1 MAPVRPKLVATDLDG
16 TLVRKDGTVSPYTR
30 QVLAGLEAQGVPVIF
45 VTGRPL
51 RWTTPVFEHVGS
63 HGLAIVSNGALVWD
77 VAEQIPRMTRALESG
92 ASFEVASRIRAALPG
107 SLFGAERVDGFAVE
121 PGFPGGREDA
131 PQQELSE
138 LTAGPMLKLL
148 SLHPDQQPDDYW
160 KRAAE
165 VVGDLATV
173 THSSTFALLEI
184 SAYGVTKAST
194 LAQVAESLGVGAEDV
209 IAFGDMPND
218 LAMLTWAGRSFAMA
232 DAHPEV
238 RECAGEVAPSH
249 EEDGVARVL
258 AEVFDL

>member
-1 MAPVRPKLVATDLDG
+1 MATVTPRLVATDLDG

-30 QVLAGLEAQGVPVIF
+30 RVLATLEARGVPVIF

-63 HGLAIVSNGALVWD
+63 LGLAIVSNGALVWD
-77 VAEQIPRMTRALESG
+77 VAAGVARTSRALES
-92 ASFEVASRIRAALPG
+92 AVSREVVARIREALPG
-107 SLFGAERVDGFAVE
+107 SVFGAERIDGFAVE
-121 PGFPGGREDA
+121 PTFPIGREEA
-131 PQQELSE
+131 PHEELGE
-138 LTAGPMLKLL
+138 LTAAPMLKLL
-148 SLHPDQQPDDYW
+148 SLHRDHDPDAYW
-160 KRAAE
+160 KRAQQA
-165 VVGDLATV
+165 VGDLATV

-184 SAYGVTKAST
+184 SAYGVTKATT
-194 LAQVAESLGVGAEDV
+194 LAQVAESLDVAAAEV

-238 RECAGEVAPSH
+238 RACAGDVAPSH

>member
-1 MAPVRPKLVATDLDG
+1 MPPKLVATDLDG
-16 TLVRKDGTVSPYTR
+16 TLVRKDGSVSPYTR
-30 QVLAGLEAQGVPVIF
+30 QVLAALEARGVPVIF

-63 HGLAIVSNGALVWD
+63 LGLAIVSNGALVWD
-77 VAEQIPRMTRALESG
+77 VAEHLPRMTRALEATAG
-92 ASFEVASRIRAALPG
+92 REVVERIRTALPG
-107 SLFGAERVDGFAVE
+107 SAFAAEREDGFAVDPRYPIRYE
-121 PGFPGGREDA
+121 EA
-131 PQQELSE
+131 PRVDLAH
-138 LTAGPMLKLL
+138 LTTSPMLKLL
-148 SLHPDQQPDDYW
+148 STHADFAPDGYW
-160 KRAAE
+160 RRAQEA
-165 VVGDLATV
+165 VGDLATV

-194 LAQVAESLGVGAEDV
+194 LAQVSDSLGVAAQDV

-218 LAMLTWAGRSFAMA
+218 LAMLTWAGHSFAMA

-238 RECAGEVAPSH
+238 RACAGNLAPSH

>member
-1 MAPVRPKLVATDLDG
+1 MALVKPKLVATDLDG

-30 QVLAGLEAQGVPVIF
+30 EVLARLEALGVPVIF

-77 VAEQIPRMTRALESG
+77 VAEDVPRMSHALESQV
-92 ASFEVASRIRAALPG
+92 SFEVASRIREALPG
-107 SLFGAERVDGFAVE
+107 SFFGAERIDGFALE
-121 PGFPGGREDA
+121 PGFPPGREEA
-131 PQQELSE
+131 PQQELAE
-138 LTAGPMLKLL
+138 LTATPMLKLL
-148 SLHPDQQPDDYW
+148 SLHPEHQPDEYG
-160 KRAAE
+160 KRAQEA
-165 VVGDLATV
+165 VGELATV

-194 LAQVAESLGVGAEDV
+194 LAQVAESLGVRAADV

-218 LAMLTWAGRSFAMA
+218 LAMLTWAGQSFAMA
-232 DAHPEV
+232 DAHPTV
-238 RECAGEVAPSH
+238 RECAGGLAPSH
-249 EEDGVARVL
+249 EQDGVARVL

>member
-1 MAPVRPKLVATDLDG
+1 MARVTPKLVATDLDG
-16 TLVRKDGTVSPYTR
+16 TLVRKDGSVSPYTR
-30 QVLAGLEAQGVPVIF
+30 QVLAALEARGVPVIF

-77 VAEQIPRMTRALESG
+77 VAEHVPRLSRALEG
-92 ASFEVASRIRAALPG
+92 HASLEVAERIREALPG
-107 SLFGAERVDGFAVE
+107 SLFAAERVDGFAVE
-121 PGFPGGREDA
+121 PAFPVGPEDA
-131 PQQELSE
+131 PHQELPD

-148 SLHPDQQPDDYW
+148 SLHRDYAPDEYW
-160 KRAAE
+160 RRASAA
-165 VVGDLATV
+165 VGDLATV

-184 SAYGVTKAST
+184 SAYGVTKATT
-194 LAQVAESLGVGAEDV
+194 LAQVSESLGVAAEDV

-238 RECAGEVAPSH
+238 RACATDVAPSH
-249 EEDGVARVL
+249 EDDGVARVL